1 MHAGLNGEP
10 RPLREQPCM
19 QARRLSVRYGPACA
33 RQGGVNACMPGNY
46 AEQHPPDVGRVCMN
60 ACHAWLP
67 NACMHVC
74 RYARMQACPEG
85 HEPAGAGSN
94 GWNSG
99 VAS

>member
-10 RPLREQPCM
+10 RPLREQLCR
-19 QARRLSVRYGPACA
+19 QACRLSMRYGLADA
-33 RQGGVNACMPGNY
+33 RQGGVKACMHANN
-46 AEQHPPDVGRVCMN
+46 AEQHPRDVGRVCMN
-60 ACHAWLP
+60 ACHARLP

-74 RYARMQACPEG
+74 RYARMQACSEG